1 MSTAAIATRHIDTD
15 HSSRTTAHASHA
27 QTSAANPEIRA
38 IAGGLYPGRKQAL
51 HARNQHSVAEHEP
64 SSEYFDRRRAARND
78 TAAKPRLLQE
88 MQGVSYNLS
97 SGERVMAAGAGIPF
111 SLAAIAAMML

>member
-51 HARNQHSVAEHEP
+51 HARNQHSVAEHES
-64 SSEYFDRRRAARND
+64 SSECFDRRRTVRHEAA
-78 TAAKPRLLQE
+78 TKPRLFQG

-97 SGERVMAAGAGIPF
+97 SGERVMTAGAGILF
-111 SLAAIAAMML
+111 TLAAIAAMTL